1 MKRYVAFSEIT
12 EKWAL
17 QGVNAGHEPDKLLTW
32 IEENLLG
39 RWSHRQMT
47 ADEVRRITGSKPGG
61 GVFFLVAF
69 EDPSDA
75 QKFDLKIS
83 PPMGW
88 A

>member
-1 MKRYVAFSEIT
+1 MHGI
-12 EKWAL
+12 
-17 QGVNAGHEPDKLLTW
+17 NAGHEPHKLFTW

-39 RWSHRQMT
+39 RWSYRELT
-47 ADEVRRITGSKPGG
+47 ADEVRRITGSKPAGAF
-61 GVFFLVAF
+61 FFLIAF

-83 PPMGW
+83 PPMGQ